1 MPSQSR
7 RKKTMY
13 RGRSAPLPTRE
24 TRSKRKSGARMTQK
38 NINFIRAFYGKNA
51 VNAGNSS
58 KNSKLA
64 EKIYKN
70 LNDSPE
76 EKNRGDPLTR
86 R

>member
-7 RKKTMY
+7 RKKTIHRM
-13 RGRSAPLPTRE
+13 RSAPLPTRE

-51 VNAGNSS
+51 VNAGNNS
-58 KNSKLA
+58 KNSKSA
-64 EKIYKN
+64 EKIYKH
-70 LNDSPE
+70 LKGSPE
-76 EKNRGDPLTR
+76 ERNRGAPDLR